1 MVQLVALSRL
11 LNVILSKASRGLGT
25 QASRKQEPA
34 SRRRSLPSAS
44 VTVCGAHVCASRT
57 TLRIRDGVIIVAVIL
72 VAPAVV
78 VVYSAAVAAVAAI
91 VAVAAAAV
99 SRCVRYV
106 YICCAVFR
114 GSQRGPLTCALRL
127 HYTHTRTHTDIM
139 KS

>member
-78 VVYSAAVAAVAAI
+78 VVYSAAVAAI

-127 HYTHTRTHTDIM
+127 HYTHSHTHTDIM

>member
-78 VVYSAAVAAVAAI
+78 VVVYSVAVAAI

-127 HYTHTRTHTDIM
+127 HYTHTDIM

>member
-78 VVYSAAVAAVAAI
+78 VVYSAAVAAI
-91 VAVAAAAV
+91 VAVAAV

-127 HYTHTRTHTDIM
+127 HYTHTDIM